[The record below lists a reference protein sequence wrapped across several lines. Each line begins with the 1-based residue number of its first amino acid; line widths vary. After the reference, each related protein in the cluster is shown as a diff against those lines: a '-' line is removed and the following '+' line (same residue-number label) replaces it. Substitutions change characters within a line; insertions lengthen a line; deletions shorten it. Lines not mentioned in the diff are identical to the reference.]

1 MSNNLSSFGIKD
13 IEKDDIYYK
22 KSLKIKSKINKF
34 ILMFYLTVYSFFM
47 YYIFQTNVNENI
59 DKTIIGIIIFMNSV
73 VTLHV
78 ILYVFLGQFKSI
90 LSEDINIYIFSIKL
104 GIIIVLFILYLI
116 DINNERA
123 YEIGVSFLFTVF
135 PFGILTVI
143 SQNFIKSIYNK
154 FYKNN
159 FNLFVL
165 SESNIAY
172 FLFKDDDIRLEQA
185 KKNEAKKEFTFFNEN
200 YLKMKINSLY
210 NGFLDELKKDELKLF
225 FKIYVE
231 VMNSNNETIKQI
243 FITYLE
249 KEFNSVK
256 KLNFKMFYNFYN
268 EKLNDNIVY
277 EEKVNNY
284 HKKYLKL
291 VNDDYFNPLK
301 NKFLSVISKSDKQLY
316 ENLILEIGDFFSM
329 NLDEN
334 KSNSNSLIE
343 VENKIN
349 KLNVLKDNLIKLED
363 VNNMLL
369 NVKKKQQIYMTNENL
384 NNDIENLIETN
395 LNDRYEVEF
404 FNKISIINQ
413 EI

>member
-22 KSLKIKSKINKF
+22 KNLKIKSKINSF
-34 ILMFYLTVYSFFM
+34 ILIFYLIVYSFFM
-47 YYIFQTNVNENI
+47 YYIFQTNVHENL
-59 DKTIIGIIIFMNSV
+59 DKNIIGVVIFMNSII
-73 VTLHV
+73 TLYV
-78 ILYVFLGQFKSI
+78 ISYVFLGQFKSI
-90 LSEDINIYIFSIKL
+90 LSEDINIFIFSVKL
-104 GIIIVLFILYLI
+104 GILIVICILCLI
-116 DINNERA
+116 DVKNERA

-135 PFGILTVI
+135 PFGILALI
-143 SQNFIKSIYNK
+143 SQNFIKSIYSK

-172 FLFKDDDIRLEQA
+172 FLLKDDDIRLEHD
-185 KKNEAKKEFTFFNEN
+185 KKNEAVKEFTFFNEN
-200 YLKMKINSLY
+200 YLRMKIDNLY
-210 NGFLDELKKDELKLF
+210 NGLLDKLKKDELKLF
-225 FKIYVE
+225 LKIYVE
-231 VMNSNNETIKQI
+231 VMNSNNDKVKNS

-249 KEFNSVK
+249 KEYNSVK
-256 KLNFKMFYNFYN
+256 NLDFKMFYSFYN
-268 EKLNDNIVY
+268 EKLNDNIMY
-277 EEKVNNY
+277 EEKINNY

-329 NLDEN
+329 NLEET
-334 KSNSNSLIE
+334 KYNSNNFVE

-369 NVKKKQQIYMTNENL
+369 NVKKKQQIYMTNESL

-395 LNDRYEVEF
+395 LIDRYEVDF
-404 FNKISIINQ
+404 FNKMSIINQ

>member
-1 MSNNLSSFGIKD
+1 MMTYFILLVFSFIGLLFI
-13 IEKDDIYYK
+13 IYDDDKFNIS
-22 KSLKIKSKINKF
+22 KSLK
-34 ILMFYLTVYSFFM
+34 LY
-47 YYIFQTNVNENI
+47 
-59 DKTIIGIIIFMNSV
+59 
-73 VTLHV
+73 
-78 ILYVFLGQFKSI
+78 LYV
-90 LSEDINIYIFSIKL
+90 KL
-104 GIIIVLFILYLI
+104 NKI
-116 DINNERA
+116 D
-123 YEIGVSFLFTVF
+123 
-135 PFGILTVI
+135 
-143 SQNFIKSIYNK
+143 
-154 FYKNN
+154 
-159 FNLFVL
+159 
-165 SESNIAY
+165 
-172 FLFKDDDIRLEQA
+172 
-185 KKNEAKKEFTFFNEN
+185 EN
-200 YLKMKINSLY
+200 YLKMKIDSLY

-225 FKIYVE
+225 LKIYVE

-334 KSNSNSLIE
+334 KSNSNNLIE

-349 KLNVLKDNLIKLED
+349 KLNDLKNNLIKLED

-369 NVKKKQQIYMTNENL
+369 NVKKKQQIYMTNESL

-395 LNDRYEVEF
+395 LIDRYEVDF
-404 FNKISIINQ
+404 FNKMSIINQ